1 MRAKIEMFEGNA
13 DMNDRNYA
21 RPLEY
26 AFAFV
31 TLFLMSG
38 VLYGAFGLSTESS
51 AGIGQS
57 GLYKMVWATLY
68 FLVGWM
74 IALRFRLVLPVF
86 AFNFPVT
93 LFALAYLLSEIVNS
107 DEHGDLIRLLSLY
120 FTFAFCAWLAA
131 VFSLEKIVRLLV
143 YVMFAVIPV
152 HVVNLILFG
161 TKYGSD
167 DVIQRQT
174 LLGFESLSGL
184 FGHKNLAGLAFA
196 VGVALFLTLLL
207 DRSQRYN
214 RKLLF
219 AGLVLSGLCLLLT
232 GAALAIIVVVV
243 IFSVMI
249 WMSSLNTRR
258 AIWTNALGVVAL
270 CGAIAVAYDPDWAL
284 GLLGRSSDLTGR
296 TVLWAWW
303 SESFLEKPWIGYG
316 YTGFFVPGGPVKI
329 LASRLSLE
337 GGIANFHNS
346 LLDIG
351 IQTGVIGLSLF
362 CLITALGLWR
372 GAVVAI
378 RSHHALTTFPFAV
391 LVGLCVHA
399 FGESDIPLHN
409 GFSTVIF
416 FTMFFKVSA
425 LYRNLQR
432 KPSRH
437 RLRTTPSPL
446 RPPEPRPAFLSGADR
461 GTDKSANLPMVT

>member
-1 MRAKIEMFEGNA
+1 
-13 DMNDRNYA
+13 
-21 RPLEY
+21 
-26 AFAFV
+26 V
-31 TLFLMSG
+31 
-38 VLYGAFGLSTESS
+38 
-51 AGIGQS
+51 
-57 GLYKMVWATLY
+57 
-68 FLVGWM
+68 
-74 IALRFRLVLPVF
+74 
-86 AFNFPVT
+86 
-93 LFALAYLLSEIVNS
+93 
-107 DEHGDLIRLLSLY
+107 
-120 FTFAFCAWLAA
+120 

-174 LLGFESLSGL
+174 LLGFDSLSGL

-207 DRSQRYN
+207 DRSQRYS
-214 RKLLF
+214 RKLLL
-219 AGLVLSGLCLLLT
+219 AGLVSSGLCLLMT
-232 GAALAIIVVVV
+232 GAALAIIVVMV

-249 WMSSLNTRR
+249 WVSSLNTRR
-258 AIWTNALGVVAL
+258 AFWVNAAALVAL
-270 CGAIAVAYDPDWAL
+270 CGALVVAYDPDWAL

-296 TVLWAWW
+296 TVLWSWW

-316 YTGFFVPGGPVKI
+316 YTGFFVPGGAVKI
-329 LASRLSLE
+329 LAARLSLE

-362 CLITALGLWR
+362 CLITAQGLWR
-372 GAVVAI
+372 GAIVAI
-378 RSHHALTTFPFAV
+378 RSHHALTTFPVAV

-416 FTMFFKVSA
+416 FTLFFKISA
-425 LYRNLQR
+425 LYRSLER
-432 KPSRH
+432 RPGRFRLKAGPPLVKP
-437 RLRTTPSPL
+437 LAV
-446 RPPEPRPAFLSGADR
+446 RPAFPGGEDR
-461 GTDKSANLPMVT
+461 GQDKPANLPVVS